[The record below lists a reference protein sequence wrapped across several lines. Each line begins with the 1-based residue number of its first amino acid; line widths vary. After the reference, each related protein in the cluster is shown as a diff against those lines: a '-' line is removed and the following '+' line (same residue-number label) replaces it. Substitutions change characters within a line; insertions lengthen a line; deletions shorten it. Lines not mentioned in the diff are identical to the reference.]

1 MANTN
6 SSEKKEPK
14 TKKTTK
20 KKSSTSTNSKTVT
33 TRKKSNTS
41 SSAKSST
48 TRKASTTTTKKN
60 TNSTKKVTKPVEKK
74 IEETK
79 VEVKEPQNTIN
90 TSKIISVILILLS
103 IIIIILSVSFGF
115 FTYARSGRQ
124 QSSIY
129 TANLNIVVNDEESLG
144 ISDTNSFPVYD
155 EVGRETDPYEFTLE
169 NLGSVAANYVMKLV
183 PDTEAISKDLC
194 SDNLLADESL
204 KIQLI
209 KDGVVVKESRISEL
223 DDYVIDSGFIG
234 LVDGVNSYS
243 YELRMWI
250 ASDAGK
256 EIMGRHYHGKIQVEV
271 IDPNNG

>member
-6 SSEKKEPK
+6 NSKNKETK
-14 TKKTTK
+14 TKKTTTSKSTTPK
-20 KKSSTSTNSKTVT
+20 KKSTTKTKKTNNVNKKDKEVVKKTSVT
-33 TRKKSNTS
+33 KQ
-41 SSAKSST
+41 
-48 TRKASTTTTKKN
+48 TTTKK
-60 TNSTKKVTKPVEKK
+60 K
-74 IEETK
+74 EEVVVQGSK
-79 VEVKEPQNTIN
+79 IN
-90 TSKIISVILILLS
+90 TSKIISIILILFSL
-103 IIIIILSVSFGF
+103 IIIVLSVSFGF
-115 FTYARSGRQ
+115 FTYARSGKQ
-124 QSSIY
+124 QSSIF
-129 TANLNIVVNDEESLG
+129 TANLNIIVNDEESLG
-144 ISDTNSFPVYD
+144 INDTNSFPVYD
-155 EVGRETDPYEFTLE
+155 EVGRKTDPYEFTLE

-234 LVDGVNSYS
+234 LVDGVKSYS